1 MKQTK
6 IHAARAE
13 KQLFSI
19 FISCVLFLCFSM
31 FSASFA
37 ARGSN
42 VPLMFITVFSNQDV
56 NVDLPTKIRAWEFLQ
71 SICVGTLDLPNAS
84 LDTNKTAASADGNV
98 YAYIEGSEFLAAV
111 RRFVTIANKTDGVD
125 VCCDRLLVQSA
136 CCVDGGKFC
145 K

>member
-1 MKQTK
+1 ML
-6 IHAARAE
+6 HLRLVAAMFLSCLL
-13 KQLFSI
+13 LF
-19 FISCVLFLCFSM
+19 
-31 FSASFA
+31 
-37 ARGSN
+37 
-42 VPLMFITVFSNQDV
+42 FSNQDV

-136 CCVDGGKFC
+136 CCVDGGKFILYC